1 MSMACREYRE
11 IQRKCCRLVCALTK
25 TRNNSRGNYAEFGA
39 IIPSFQKVVIFM
51 DRAGKK
57 VRDISYHSPK
67 NGGMVV
73 VHSEAAR
80 AYSKYLEERPEV
92 VSYEACKRLDA
103 TRLNSV
109 QKTDIRGEYFKAQ
122 WTSDFCVRFNDGT
135 TGIRELVSASDL
147 TKRAEVE
154 KLELSRRYWAALGV
168 SDWKIVIAG
177 K

>member
-1 MSMACREYRE
+1 MSMACREYRGNTE
-11 IQRKCCRLVCALTK
+11 KMLQSGLCPEK
-25 TRNNSRGNYAEFGA
+25 TPNNSPGNYAEFGA

-51 DRAGKK
+51 DRAGKR

-73 VHSEAAR
+73 VHSEVAR
-80 AYSKYLEERPEV
+80 AYSRYLEERPEV
-92 VSYEACKRLDA
+92 TSYEACKPLGA
-103 TRLNSV
+103 ARLNGI
-109 QKTDIRGEYFKAQ
+109 QKTDIRGEYFQGQ
-122 WTSDFCVRFNDGT
+122 WTSDFCIRFSDGT
-135 TGIRELVSASDL
+135 TGVRELVSASDL

>member
-1 MSMACREYRE
+1 MA
-11 IQRKCCRLVCALTK
+11 
-25 TRNNSRGNYAEFGA
+25 
-39 IIPSFQKVVIFM
+39 
-51 DRAGKK
+51 
-57 VRDISYHSPK
+57 
-67 NGGMVV
+67 V

-92 VSYEACKRLDA
+92 ASYEACKPLYG
-103 TRLNSV
+103 TRLNSI

-122 WTSDFCVRFNDGT
+122 WTSDFCIRFTDGT

-147 TKRAEVE
+147 TRRSEVQSSAA
-154 KLELSRRYWAALGV
+154 SRRYWAALGV

>member
-1 MSMACREYRE
+1 
-11 IQRKCCRLVCALTK
+11 
-25 TRNNSRGNYAEFGA
+25 
-39 IIPSFQKVVIFM
+39 M

-122 WTSDFCVRFNDGT
+122 WTSDFCVRFNDEAGRGGEAGT
-135 TGIRELVSASDL
+135 VPPLLG
-147 TKRAEVE
+147 RAGGER
-154 KLELSRRYWAALGV
+154 LENRHSW
-168 SDWKIVIAG
+168 
-177 K
+177 

>member
-1 MSMACREYRE
+1 
-11 IQRKCCRLVCALTK
+11 
-25 TRNNSRGNYAEFGA
+25 
-39 IIPSFQKVVIFM
+39 M

-57 VRDISYHSPK
+57 VRDISYHSGK

-92 VSYEACKRLDA
+92 ASYEACKPLDG
-103 TRLNSV
+103 TRLNGI
-109 QKTDIRGEYFKAQ
+109 QKTDIRGDYFQGQ
-122 WTSDFCVRFNDGT
+122 WASDFFIHFADGT
-135 TGIRELVSASDL
+135 TGVRELVSASDL

>member
-1 MSMACREYRE
+1 MLQSGLCPD
-11 IQRKCCRLVCALTK
+11 K
-25 TRNNSRGNYAEFGA
+25 TPNNSPGNYAEFGA

-51 DRAGKK
+51 DRAGKR

-109 QKTDIRGEYFKAQ
+109 QKTDIRGEYFREQ
-122 WTSDFCVRFNDGT
+122 WSSDFYIRHADGT
-135 TGIRELVSASDL
+135 AAVRELVSATDL
-147 TKRAEVE
+147 TKRAEIE

-168 SDWKIVIAG
+168 NDWKVVITG
-177 K
+177 Q